1 MAQILNVTEDG
12 TVILDKVALKYTSGS
27 IIHSGFLNVVGNA
40 QIDNNLV
47 VQGNIT
53 AKVINVDTIVT
64 ANGSLAAAGQWTY
77 NSEEELNGKGFSW
90 TYGGGN
96 TQLIYRSGHR
106 LWTNANLDLAAGAT
120 LSIDNIPVITTTSL
134 GSTITESNLTSVG
147 TLDSLVV
154 SGDVNIADFAY
165 FDSTSNRIGVGTEEP
180 NLSLSVLDNN
190 VELGI
195 GSPAIGVG
203 SIGTYSSHDLAITTD
218 NLPRIT
224 IKASGQVNIGDPVNG
239 GGSLNVYGTL
249 FATTVQTD
257 NRIDRSFP
265 LQFTATADTSI
276 YGLGLTWAG
285 IGETRQLIMMASPDR
300 LWSTESIDVGPNK
313 GYYVNGILAVSDS
326 GLGPTILHSNLVSVG
341 TLNGLHVSGVT
352 ELASTSASS
361 LAVGPITVTST
372 GITSTAGITADV
384 NGQKV
389 ISADTAQIAIG
400 DSGLQSKPVKVFG
413 PLSVNINNPDPS
425 LQFAVNGDVS
435 IGGKRFTNGVAAPTA
450 GSFQVG
456 DICWNSAPTLNSY
469 IGWICVT
476 AGVPGQWAP
485 FGMIG

>member
-1 MAQILNVTEDG
+1 MSKLFNIADNG
-12 TVILDKVALKYTSGS
+12 TVEINSLVLSSTSG
-27 IIHSGFLNVVGNA
+27 NVVHTGALEVTGNA
-40 QIDNNLV
+40 QLNSNLV

-53 AKVINVDTIVT
+53 AQVIHVDSIVT
-64 ANGSLAAAGQWTY
+64 PNGSLAAAGQWTY
-77 NSEEELNGKGFSW
+77 NTESELNGKGFSW
-90 TYGGGN
+90 TYGAGS
-96 TQLIYRSGHR
+96 TQLIYRSGGR

-120 LSIDNIPVITTTSL
+120 LSIDNIPVITPTSL
-134 GSTITESNLTSVG
+134 GSTITDSNLTTIG
-147 TLDSLVV
+147 TLESLEV
-154 SGDVNIADFAY
+154 SGSASIADFAY
-165 FDSTSNRIGVGTEEP
+165 FDSVSNRIGVGTEEP
-180 NLSLSVLDNN
+180 NLSLSILDNN

-249 FATTVQTD
+249 HATNVVSD
-257 NRIDRSFP
+257 NRIDRAFP
-265 LQFTATADTSI
+265 LQFTATSDTSI
-276 YGLGLTWAG
+276 YGLGLVWAG
-285 IGETRQLIMMASPDR
+285 TGDSRQLIMMAGPDR

-313 GYYVNGILAVSDS
+313 GYYVNGILAVSDT
-326 GLGPTILHSNLVSVG
+326 GLGPTMLHSNLVTVG
-341 TLNGLHVSGVT
+341 TLTSLQVTGDT
-352 ELASTSASS
+352 ELADTTVSS
-361 LAVGPITVTST
+361 LTLGPITISDT
-372 GITSTAGITADV
+372 GISTTTGLTLDV

-389 ISADTAQIAIG
+389 VASDPSYISIG
-400 DSGLQSKPVKVFG
+400 DSSLQSKPVKVFG
-413 PLSVNINNPDPS
+413 PLSVNINNPDPN

-435 IGGKRFTNGVAAPTA
+435 IGGKKFTNGIAAPTT

-456 DICWNSAPTLNSY
+456 DMCWNSAPTLNSY
-469 IGWICVT
+469 VGWICVT

>member
-12 TVILDKVALKYTSGS
+12 TVVLDKVALKYTSGS
-27 IIHSGFLNVVGNA
+27 VVHSGFLNVIGNA
-40 QIDNNLV
+40 QIDSNLV

-53 AKVINVDTIVT
+53 AKVISVDSIITP
-64 ANGSLAAAGQWTY
+64 NGSLAAAGQWKY
-77 NSEEELNGKGFSW
+77 NSEAELVGKGFSW
-90 TYGGGN
+90 TYGGGS
-96 TQLIYRSGHR
+96 TELIYRSGHR
-106 LWTNANLDLAAGAT
+106 LWTNANLDLAAGTT
-120 LSIDNIPVITTTSL
+120 LSIDNIPVLTATEL
-134 GSTITESNLTSVG
+134 GGTITDSHLTSVG
-147 TLDSLVV
+147 TLESLSV
-154 SGDVNIADFAY
+154 SGNVTVANFAY
-165 FDSTSNRIGVGTEEP
+165 FDSISNRFGIGTEEP
-180 NLSLSVLDNN
+180 NLSLSIVDNN
-190 VELGI
+190 VELGL

-224 IKASGQVNIGDPVNG
+224 IKASGQVNIGDPVHG

-285 IGETRQLIMMASPDR
+285 TGETRQLIMMAGPDR

-313 GYYVNGILAVSDS
+313 AYYVNGVLAVSDS
-326 GLGPTILHSNLVSVG
+326 GLGPTILHSNLVTVG
-341 TLNGLHVSGVT
+341 TLSGLHVSGVT

-361 LAVGPITVTST
+361 LAVGPITITDKGISST
-372 GITSTAGITADV
+372 TGITADV
-384 NGQKV
+384 NSQKI
-389 ISADTAQIAIG
+389 ISADSAQIVIG
-400 DSGLQSKPVKVFG
+400 DATLQSKPVKVFG
-413 PLSVNINNPDPS
+413 PLSVNINNPDPT

-435 IGGKRFTNGVAAPTA
+435 IGGKRFTNGVAAPTS

-456 DICWNSAPTLNSY
+456 DICWNSTPTLNSY